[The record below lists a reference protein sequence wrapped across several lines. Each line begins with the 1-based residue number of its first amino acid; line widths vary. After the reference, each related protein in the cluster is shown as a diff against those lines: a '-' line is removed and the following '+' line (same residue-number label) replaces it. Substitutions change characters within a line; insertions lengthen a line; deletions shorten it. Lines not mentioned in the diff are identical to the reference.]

1 MSVGVY
7 VMRQFARPHGRL
19 AGLFGALM
27 NRGNRLINQ
36 VALDA
41 LDLSAGQRV
50 LDVGF
55 GGGATIEILLGKKD
69 AGFVGALDASEDVV
83 RRAQRRFAPWL
94 KQGRVTITLGVAENI
109 PWAAGEFDRALSVNS
124 LYYWSAPA
132 QGVREL
138 WRVLRPGGIIA
149 LGLRAKAAI
158 DKLGVDHFKHLGYWS
173 PSEREVED
181 LLGAAGFADIRLDRR
196 RGGLAGDF
204 VVFRA
209 TKPVA

>member
-1 MSVGVY
+1 MSLGVY
-7 VMRQFARPHGRL
+7 VLRQFGRPHGPL
-19 AGLFGALM
+19 AGFFGALM

-55 GGGATIEILLGKKD
+55 GGGVAIEMLLERKD
-69 AGFVGALDASEDVV
+69 AGFVGALDASADAV
-83 RRAQRRFAPWL
+83 RGAHRRFATWL
-94 KQGRVTITLGVAENI
+94 ELGRVTIKLGVAESI

-132 QGVREL
+132 EGVREL
-138 WRVLRPGGIIA
+138 SRVLRPGGMVA

-158 DKLGVDHFKHLGYWS
+158 DKLGVEHLARLGYCS
-173 PSEREVED
+173 PSEREVEE
-181 LLGAAGFADIRLDRR
+181 LLSAAGFVDISLDRR

-209 TKPVA
+209 TKPPV